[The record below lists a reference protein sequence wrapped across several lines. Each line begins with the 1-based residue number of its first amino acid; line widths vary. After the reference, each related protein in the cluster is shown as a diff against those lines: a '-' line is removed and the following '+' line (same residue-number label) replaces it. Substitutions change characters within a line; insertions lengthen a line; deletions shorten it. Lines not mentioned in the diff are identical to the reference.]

1 MNGADIGAAIA
12 AVLAVVLKLIFDRR
26 DKQKAQDEEIN
37 IVPDNP
43 SALRRFRDRMRDKI
57 KNDV

>member
-1 MNGADIGAAIA
+1 MNGAEIGAALA
-12 AVLAVVLKLIFDRR
+12 AVLVAILGLMLNRR
-26 DKQKAQDEEIN
+26 DKRKAQDEEIN

-43 SALRRFRDRMRDKI
+43 NALRRFRDRMRDKI